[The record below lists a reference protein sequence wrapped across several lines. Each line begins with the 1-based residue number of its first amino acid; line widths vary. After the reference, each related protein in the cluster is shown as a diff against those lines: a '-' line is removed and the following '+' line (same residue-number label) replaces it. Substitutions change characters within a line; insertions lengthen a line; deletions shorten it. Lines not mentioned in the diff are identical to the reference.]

1 MGELQMLHNIGKA
14 LELQLEAAGVCN
26 YDDLVRLGSRKV
38 WLRIQAADPSAC
50 LNRLMAL
57 EGAIRGVRWHDL
69 PEGEKAE
76 LRAFYRG
83 HK

>member
-14 LELQLEAAGVCN
+14 LELQLEAAGVCS
-26 YDDLVRLGSRKV
+26 YDDLVRLGSRKA

-57 EGAIRGVRWHDL
+57 EGAIQRVRWHAL